1 MSQLQAIIQTIG
13 VQVSAC
19 FRGNE
24 GGDESVERKYNRSEE
39 GVSGSVVAAA
49 ISLHEKPY
57 GPTHMTW
64 VAGLSLSLSL
74 SLSLFEK
81 SEVSVI

>member
-13 VQVSAC
+13 VQVCAC

-39 GVSGSVVAAA
+39 GVSGS
-49 ISLHEKPY
+49 SLQ
-57 GPTHMTW
+57 
-64 VAGLSLSLSL
+64 
-74 SLSLFEK
+74 LSLFTK
-81 SEVSVI
+81 NRTGQLT